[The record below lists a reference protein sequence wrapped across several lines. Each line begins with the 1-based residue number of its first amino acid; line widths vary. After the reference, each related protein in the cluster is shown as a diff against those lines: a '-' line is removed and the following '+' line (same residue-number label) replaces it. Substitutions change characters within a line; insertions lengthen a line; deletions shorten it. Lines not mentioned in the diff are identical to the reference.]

1 MVERP
6 AALNLADV
14 AGAREAGVTDAALG
28 DAAQICAAFTV
39 LNKLADA
46 FGWDI
51 LSEETY
57 AERAASSLERGY
69 LVSEDL
75 LE

>member
-1 MVERP
+1 M
-6 AALNLADV
+6 ADV
-14 AGAREAGVTDAALG
+14 AGAKAAGVTDAALG
-28 DAAQICAAFTV
+28 DAAQNCAAFTV